1 MKRQAS
7 ACASQSSSSK
17 KSKNNQPQG
26 QEEDPLEILQRKL
39 DESITLS
46 IVEVK
51 DATDTLK
58 KVTFKVSP
66 SAQSKRKSPYE
77 VVVQV
82 GSYSRC
88 YCQDFSKR
96 RSPEGRVNW
105 PCKHLCCAYSQYFGA
120 LRGEEF
126 LAGVTEKL
134 TQRDL
139 QHFKTLRSLRVLPSS

>member
-1 MKRQAS
+1 MKRHAS
-7 ACASQSSSSK
+7 ASQSSSSK
-17 KSKNNQPQG
+17 KSKQ
-26 QEEDPLEILQRKL
+26 EDPLEILQRKL
-39 DESITLS
+39 DESVTLS

-51 DATDTLK
+51 DETDTLK

-66 SAQSKRKSPYE
+66 SAQSRRKSPYE
-77 VVVQV
+77 VVIQV

-88 YCQDFSKR
+88 YCPDFTKR
-96 RSPEGRVNW
+96 RSVDGRVNW

-120 LRGEEF
+120 LRGEEL

-139 QHFKTLRSLRVLPSS
+139 AHFQTLRSLRVLP